1 MKKKKSKNNNK
12 DEKEKSQSED
22 SNNDSLSSQEK
33 IDNFNEKNNIKM
45 TVNNITKKIT
55 YPKEKS
61 NKKEVKGKKKKKKK
75 SIKKKVDELKNQ
87 INIIK
92 IDENKSEKFIEIKKD
107 LIVKNEISLYFEKP
121 IINNEKR
128 IKNNF
133 IFNNEPLEN
142 NEKNTIIETIL
153 AEMET
158 EKSGFGAYYAGNRAG
173 AGVVLNKS
181 E

>member
-1 MKKKKSKNNNK
+1 M
-12 DEKEKSQSED
+12 
-22 SNNDSLSSQEK
+22 
-33 IDNFNEKNNIKM
+33 I
-45 TVNNITKKIT
+45 VNNITKKIT
-55 YPKEKS
+55 YPKEKI

-75 SIKKKVDELKNQ
+75 SIKKKADESKNQ

-121 IINNEKR
+121 IINNENG

-142 NEKNTIIETIL
+142 NEKNTIIENF
-153 AEMET
+153 
-158 EKSGFGAYYAGNRAG
+158 S
-173 AGVVLNKS
+173 
-181 E
+181 